1 VDPGYALRQ
10 VIGPEILWNT
20 LGMLALYP
28 ALRRLRPRPERPVLG
43 G

>member
-20 LGMLALYP
+20 LGMLVLHP
-28 ALRRLRPRPERPVLG
+28 ALRRLRPLRAQPALG